1 MSRPLKKSGFRQGLY
16 EQSVSRKET
25 LGTMRITQD
34 GRRFRYAMCGA
45 TGISQGK
52 VNVAA
57 DAVANLIDEIQT
69 STTVAVGEITFQLL
83 VTTGTACLANELK
96 GGYLMINDNDTEGG
110 CYEIASNEAKAASTG
125 TPTLLYITLVDPIDE
140 AIAATA
146 QLSIHRSP
154 WYKVIESTD
163 EENFPTG
170 VPLIDVTASYYFWD
184 QTAGVANL
192 LMAGTPAIGSLVC
205 IGSTAGSG
213 ANPSA
218 THEDQTMGH
227 IGTKL
232 FDAGANTEYQ
242 AVMLQID

>member
-1 MSRPLKKSGFRQGLY
+1 MSRPIKKTGFRQGLY
-16 EQSVSRKET
+16 QQSVSRKET

-34 GRRFRYAMCGA
+34 GRRFRYSLAGA
-45 TGISQGK
+45 GNLAQGK

-57 DAVANLIDEIQT
+57 DATANLIDEIQT
-69 STTVAVGEITFQLL
+69 ATTVAVGEITFELL
-83 VTTGTACLANELK
+83 VTTGTATLANELK
-96 GGYLMINDNDTEGG
+96 GGYLTVNDNDTEGA
-110 CYEIASNEAKAASTG
+110 CYEIASNEAKASS
-125 TPTLLYITLVDPIDE
+125 PTALYITLVDPIHE

-154 WYKVIESTD
+154 WWKVIQSTD

-184 QTAGVANL
+184 QTSGVANL

-218 THEDQTMGH
+218 TNDDRTMGN